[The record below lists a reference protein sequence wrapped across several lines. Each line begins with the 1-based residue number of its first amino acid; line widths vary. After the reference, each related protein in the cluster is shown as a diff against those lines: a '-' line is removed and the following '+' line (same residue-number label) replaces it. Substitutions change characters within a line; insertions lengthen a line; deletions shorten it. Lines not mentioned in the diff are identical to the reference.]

1 MLGLHWLDWLAV
13 GAYFALT
20 TWIGLRAARAVSGS
34 SDYFMGGRRF
44 GRAYMVAHAL
54 GTGTSTEQPVTVA
67 GATYQLGLAGI
78 WYQWLYLFATPFYW
92 LLAPVYRR
100 LRYMTMGD
108 FFERRYGSAMGAA
121 YTGLGLFNFI
131 VSIALML
138 KGTALTIDAISG
150 GAMPFTA
157 VVFALTALF
166 VLYSYAGGLTAAIT
180 SDLLQGVLIIGLS
193 ILLLPFA
200 IDAVGGWTAVQQ
212 KVPDAMWSFIAPQE
226 VTLFFV
232 VMVVLNA
239 LVGVVVEPHH
249 MAVCGAAKSEL
260 ASRTGWTYG
269 NFIKRF
275 LTLAWAVTGI
285 LAAVLYPGLENRE
298 LAFGT
303 LVTNLLPAGLI
314 GVMIACMAAAVIS
327 TCDAFMVGAGALYT
341 RNLHMRY
348 VSPGA
353 DDATQLRVGR
363 WSSLAVVA
371 LGVALALLLPSL
383 ISGLKL
389 LWTSA
394 AAFGIAF
401 WGAVLFRRA
410 NRYGMA
416 ASLAVTL
423 GLIVGTGPFGLEWPL
438 PTQIAVYLPAGFATL
453 VIVSLLTRPE
463 PEAATH
469 AFYTLLATPV
479 GDEAALKAQ
488 GIEVIDA
495 GDASAADTAGAVSR
509 GVPQGLIAVGALSLH
524 ERFSFARYRVDLLGF
539 LAAAAL
545 VAGILGLALLVAWL
559 GRGG

>member
-1 MLGLHWLDWLAV
+1 MLGLHWMDWLAV
-13 GAYFALT
+13 IAYFALT
-20 TWIGLRAARAVSGS
+20 TWLGLRAARAVKGA

-157 VVFALTALF
+157 VVFVLTALF

-180 SDLLQGVLIIGLS
+180 NDLLQGALIIGLS

-200 IDAVGGWTAVQQ
+200 IDAVGGWSAVQQ
-212 KVPDAMWSFIAPQE
+212 RVPTEMWSFIAPQE

-232 VMVVLNA
+232 VMVVCNA

-275 LTLAWAVTGI
+275 LTLAWAITGI
-285 LAAVLYPGLENRE
+285 LAAVLYPSLENRE
-298 LAFGT
+298 MAFGT

-327 TCDAFMVGAGALYT
+327 TCDAFMVGSGALYT
-341 RNLHMRY
+341 RNLHLRY
-348 VSPGA
+348 VRPDA
-353 DDATQLRVGR
+353 DDAEQLRVGR
-363 WSSLAVVA
+363 LSSLAVVA

-383 ISGLKL
+383 IAGLKL

-401 WGAVLFRRA
+401 WGALFFKRA

-416 ASLAVTL
+416 ASLMVTL
-423 GLIVGTGPFGLEWPL
+423 GLIIGTGDLGLDWSL

-453 VIVSLLTRPE
+453 VIVSLLTKPE
-463 PEAATH
+463 PEAATR
-469 AFYTLLATPV
+469 AFYALLATPV
-479 GDEAALKAQ
+479 GDEAALREQ
-488 GIEVIDA
+488 GIEVVDA
-495 GDASAADTAGAVSR
+495 GDAAAQDRKGAVSR

-545 VAGILGLALLVAWL
+545 VALILGLALLVAAL
-559 GRGG
+559 GRG

>member
-1 MLGLHWLDWLAV
+1 MLGLHFLDWLAIA
-13 GAYFALT
+13 AYFALT
-20 TWIGLRAARAVSGS
+20 TFLGLRAARAVKDAG
-34 SDYFMGGRRF
+34 DYFMGGRRF
-44 GRAYMVAHAL
+44 GKAYMVAHAL

-92 LLAPVYRR
+92 LLAPIYRR
-100 LRYMTMGD
+100 LRYVTMGD

-131 VSIALML
+131 VSIAMML

-157 VVFALTALF
+157 TVFALTAVF

-180 SDLLQGVLIIGLS
+180 NDLLQGVLIIGLS

-200 IDAVGGWTAVQQ
+200 IEAAGGWGAVQNGI
-212 KVPDAMWSFIAPQE
+212 PDQMWSLIAPEE
-226 VTLFFV
+226 VTLFFIS
-232 VMVVLNA
+232 MVIVNA

-249 MAVCGAAKSEL
+249 MAVCGAAKNEL
-260 ASRTGWTYG
+260 SSRMGWTYG

-285 LAAVLYPGLENRE
+285 LAALLFPGLENRE
-298 LAFGT
+298 QAFGT

-341 RNLHMRY
+341 RNLHIKYLR
-348 VSPGA
+348 PNA
-353 DDATQLRVGR
+353 RDAEQMLVGR
-363 WSSLAVVA
+363 VSSLIVVA
-371 LGVALALLLPSL
+371 LGVALALTLPSL

-401 WGAVLFRRA
+401 WGAILWKRA

-416 ASLAVTL
+416 ASLVVTIALIFATGKWGL
-423 GLIVGTGPFGLEWPL
+423 GWSL
-438 PTQIAVYLPAGFATL
+438 PEQILLYLPVGFATL
-453 VIVSLLTRPE
+453 IVVSLLTPPE
-463 PEAATH
+463 PAESTRQ
-469 AFYTLLATPV
+469 FYALLATPV
-479 GDEAALKAQ
+479 GREERLRTQ
-488 GIEVIDA
+488 GVEVVESGDIDA
-495 GDASAADTAGAVSR
+495 QDLSGSVSR
-509 GVPQGLIAVGALSLH
+509 GIDQGLIAVAANSLG

-539 LAAAAL
+539 LAAWVL
-545 VAGILGLALLVAWL
+545 VSVVLGLGLLVAWL
-559 GRGG
+559 GRG